1 MKESWKKSSAEV
13 VEMFE
18 RMLPSVPV
26 VEKRKM
32 FGYPCSFINGNM
44 FMGVYQED
52 IFLRLSEWDRK
63 EFLKLD
69 QAHLFEPMPGRPMQ
83 EYVILPPWLLED
95 PARLEK
101 WIEKS
106 LAYVSSLPR
115 KAKKK

>member
-1 MKESWKKSSAEV
+1 MKKDWQRSSAEIIDV
-13 VEMFE
+13 FDQI
-18 RMLPSVPV
+18 LPDLPA

-32 FGYPCSFINGNM
+32 FGYPCSFVNGNM
-44 FMGVYQED
+44 FMGIHQED
-52 IFLRLSEWDRK
+52 IFLRLSESDRR

-83 EYVILPPWLLED
+83 EYVILPSWLLKD